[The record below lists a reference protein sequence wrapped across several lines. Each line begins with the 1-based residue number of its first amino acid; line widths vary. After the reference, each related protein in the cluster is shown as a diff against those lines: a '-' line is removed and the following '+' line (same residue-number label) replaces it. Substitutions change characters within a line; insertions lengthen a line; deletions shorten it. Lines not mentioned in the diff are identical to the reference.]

1 MSEKI
6 SIAIKSLFAANDVNK
21 YINRL
26 FFLIQMSVFLL
37 LFSNVLW
44 GILFWNATKNADQKV
59 FVRSGKEMFA
69 ALLADNDTRN
79 IGQARGL
86 ITTFAHLFYDSDTK
100 SFSERLNEGFW
111 LLSKQDAQAIYKNF
125 IDEKVQE
132 NYTKFNAYSKIK
144 IDSIGIDMSVV
155 PYRCTLL
162 FQQAIYFNDQE
173 KISPIGTIFEL
184 QPVPYSE
191 KNPYGLQIQNFNYIE
206 YQSNDTPTKQ

>member
-1 MSEKI
+1 MIEK
-6 SIAIKSLFAANDVNK
+6 SKIAIRHFFAANDVNK
-21 YINRL
+21 YIDRL
-26 FFLIQMSVFLL
+26 FNLLKASMFLL
-37 LFSNVLW
+37 LFSNILW
-44 GILFWNATKNADQKV
+44 SALFWDATKNSDQKV

-69 ALLADNDTRN
+69 ALLADNETRN

-86 ITTFAHLFYDSDTK
+86 INTFAKLFFESDAK

-111 LLSKQDAQAIYKNF
+111 LLNKQDAQAIYKNF

-144 IDSIGIDMSVV
+144 IDSMGVDMSVV
-155 PYRCTLL
+155 PYKCTLL
-162 FQQAIYFNDQE
+162 FKQAIYFNEQE
-173 KISPIGTIFEL
+173 KINNVGAIFEL

-206 YQSNDTPTKQ
+206 YKRNTARP

>member
-1 MSEKI
+1 
-6 SIAIKSLFAANDVNK
+6 
-21 YINRL
+21 
-26 FFLIQMSVFLL
+26 MSVFLL

-86 ITTFAHLFYDSDTK
+86 ITTFAHLFYESDAK

-132 NYTKFNAYSKIK
+132 NYTKFNAYSKIE
-144 IDSIGIDMSVV
+144 IDSIGVDMSVV

-173 KISPIGTIFEL
+173 KVSPIGTIFEL

>member
-1 MSEKI
+1 MIEQTST
-6 SIAIKSLFAANDVNK
+6 AIKNFFASNDVNK

-26 FFLIQMSVFLL
+26 YVLVKLSAFLL
-37 LFSNVLW
+37 LFSNIFW
-44 GILFWNATKNADQKV
+44 GILFWNATKNSDQKV

-69 ALLADNDTRN
+69 ALLADDETRN
-79 IGQARGL
+79 IGQARGV
-86 ITTFAHLFYDSDTK
+86 INTFAHLFFECDAK

-144 IDSIGIDMSVV
+144 IDSVGVDMSLI
-155 PYRCTLL
+155 PYKCTLL
-162 FQQAIYFNDQE
+162 FKQAIYFNEQE
-173 KISPIGTIFEL
+173 KISHIGTIFEL

-191 KNPYGLQIQNFNYIE
+191 KNPYGLQIQNFNYID
-206 YQSNDTPTKQ
+206 YP